1 MFEDLL
7 RNPLHLMTL
16 LVVVMLVFG
25 GKRVSD
31 LGASMGKGVREF
43 RREIRADDDWASQA
57 SQAPQ
62 PAVAQAAVLPTITQA
77 LSCKDCG
84 AVAPPGSRFC
94 VACGQ
99 ALENSSQS
107 CPHCQASIAPHSK
120 FCNACGRAIDRAPN
134 GSSLITA

>member
-25 GKRVSD
+25 GKRVSE

-43 RREIRADDDWASQA
+43 RREIRADDDNP

-62 PAVAQAAVLPTITQA
+62 PAATQAATILPTATQA
-77 LSCKDCG
+77 LSCKSCG
-84 AVAPPGSRFC
+84 AVAPLGSRFC

-99 ALENSSQS
+99 ALENSSLS

-120 FCNACGRAIDRAPN
+120 FCNACGRAIDQAPN
-134 GSSLITA
+134 GSSLVTA